1 MTTHPTEL
9 FGMGTTS
16 GLDGTSKFNILSE
29 FDVSEYLRYEQALH
43 NALTPTSRFETKLVE
58 LNFHSYLNCEEFA
71 GTLLGLGRNFGTA
84 DRRSLAES
92 VMGAIINWLTSFR
105 LHLDYAETQLKRH
118 FGDDSEQ
125 VKTFETRTH
134 LAFDS
139 DPGYRFI
146 YKFRNYVQH
155 CGPPITALSLHRAE
169 NDQSN
174 PFVKQVALFLL
185 DRDALLSDYK
195 EWGPVRADLL
205 VMDKQIELRPLAEK
219 AMSQLREID
228 LVLLD
233 IAIAEGA
240 RTIYDLREALELIPK
255 DAEGTPT
262 LFRFTES
269 NDESNRVLNITPQ
282 HFSREMVEQYEQ
294 VASGERAPADL
305 HEPSEAPS
313 PPEFDPG
320 TVLARFNRESRAVQ
334 AMSLWLTEK
343 GGTPTFQAEL
353 RRMIQEDGGAEILLT
368 GMFNM
373 TAVLLAMTAAVLGT
387 KPESLLGGLLDIYA
401 LQPKA
406 EAGSSSP
413 STDGPSA

>member
-1 MTTHPTEL
+1 MTTNPTDL
-9 FGMGTTS
+9 FGIGTTS
-16 GLDGTSKFNILSE
+16 GPDGTRFNILSE
-29 FDVSEYLRYEQALH
+29 FGMADYLRNERALQ
-43 NALTPTSRFETKLVE
+43 NALAPTNRFETKLVE
-58 LNFHSYLNCEEFA
+58 LNFHSYLNCAKFA

-84 DRRSLAES
+84 DRRSLGES

-118 FGDDSEQ
+118 FGDESEQ
-125 VKTFETRTH
+125 VKSFEARTH

-155 CGPPITALSLHRAE
+155 CGPPITALALRRAE
-169 NDQSN
+169 KDQSN
-174 PFVKQVALFLL
+174 PFIKQAALFLL

-195 EWGPVRADLL
+195 DWGLVRPDLL
-205 VMDKQIELRPLAEK
+205 AMDKQFELRPLAET
-219 AMSQLREID
+219 AMAQLREID

-233 IAIAEGA
+233 IAIAEGS
-240 RTIYDLREALELIPK
+240 RTIHDLREALELIPK
-255 DAEGTPT
+255 DAAGTPS

-269 NDESNRVLNITPQ
+269 GDGSNNLLNITPQ
-282 HFSREMVEQYEQ
+282 PFAREMVEQYEQ
-294 VASGERAPADL
+294 VASGQRAPADL
-305 HEPSEAPS
+305 HEPSEPPS
-313 PPEFDPG
+313 PPEYDPG
-320 TVLARFNRESRAVQ
+320 TVAARFNRESRAVK

-343 GGTPTFQAEL
+343 GGTPTFQAEVS
-353 RRMIQEDGGAEILLT
+353 RMIQEDGGAEVLLT
-368 GMFNM
+368 GMFTM

-406 EAGSSSP
+406 EASSSIAD
-413 STDGPSA
+413 TDGPSA